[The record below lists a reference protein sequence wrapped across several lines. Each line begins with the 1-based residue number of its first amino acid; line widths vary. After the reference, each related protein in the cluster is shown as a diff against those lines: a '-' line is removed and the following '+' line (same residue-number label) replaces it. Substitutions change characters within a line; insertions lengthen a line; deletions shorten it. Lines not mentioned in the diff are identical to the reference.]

1 MKNEG
6 GTMEEKDLNINTE
19 QSAAEPTEKN
29 EKNEKNEKKESRK
42 DKKNDKKE
50 LEAAK
55 AELDKLKKELAN
67 EKDAHL
73 RVLAEYDNF
82 RKRSQRE
89 KDAAYGDSKANTLAL
104 LLPVIDN
111 FDRAAENKTDDIDI
125 YRKGIEMTLSQFGE
139 ILKKLE
145 VESFGEVG
153 EEFDPTKH
161 NAVMH
166 VENEDLPENSIAAV
180 FEKGY
185 KMGDRILRFATVQ
198 VAN

>member
-1 MKNEG
+1 MAE
-6 GTMEEKDLNINTE
+6 EEKVQETE
-19 QSAAEPTEKN
+19 VKEEPV
-29 EKNEKNEKKESRK
+29 KKESKK
-42 DKKNDKKE
+42 DKKADKKE
-50 LEAAK
+50 LEALK
-55 AELDKLKKELAN
+55 AQVEKLKKELDD
-67 EKDAHL
+67 EKNSHL
-73 RVLAEYDNF
+73 RSLAEYDNF

-89 KDAAYGDSKANTLAL
+89 KDAVYGDAKANTLSM

-111 FDRAAENKTDDIDI
+111 FDRAAENKTDDINT
-125 YRKGIEMTLSQFGE
+125 YRKGIEMTLSQFSE

-153 EEFDPTKH
+153 EPFDPNMH

-166 VENEDLPENSIAAV
+166 VENEELPENTVANV

-185 KMGDRILRFATVQ
+185 RIGDRVLRFATVQ